1 MSWDP
6 VWEHI
11 FKARDW
17 TRYPS
22 EDLVRFMAIHYF
34 RAPNRADVRVLD
46 LGCGT
51 GGNAWFLA
59 REGFETHGIDGSPTA
74 IEKAA
79 HRLREDGLDAA
90 FMTGDLAE
98 LDQRYDNSSFD
109 VVTAAGVLQ
118 CNPLPASERILAQA
132 FALLKPGGR
141 VFATVTATGTS
152 GEGSGTLVEP
162 GTFTE
167 IREGA
172 LRECGL
178 VHFFTRDELTR
189 LFAAFEDVSI
199 GYFTRGLPNGESYKH
214 WVVDGRKPQT

>member
-34 RAPNRADVRVLD
+34 RAPNRAGVRVLD

-74 IEKAA
+74 IEKAIR
-79 HRLREDGLDAA
+79 RLSEDGLVAA
-90 FMTGDLAE
+90 FIVGDLSE
-98 LDQRYDNSSFD
+98 LEQRYDASRFD
-109 VVTAAGVLQ
+109 VVIAAGVLQ
-118 CNPLPASERILAQA
+118 CNPAKAGERILAQA
-132 FALLKPGGR
+132 FTLLKPGGR
-141 VFATVTATGTS
+141 VFATMTAAGTT
-152 GEGSGTLVEP
+152 GEGIGTQVEP
-162 GTFTE
+162 GTFTD

-172 LRECGL
+172 LQECGL
-178 VHFFTRDELTR
+178 VHFFTTDEIMR
-189 LFAAFEDVSI
+189 LFARFEDVSL